1 MKVIVVIDDKNGLLF
16 NQRRQSQDRII
27 REKILSII
35 QGRKLWMNAYSHRQ
49 FKDEPVSGRIAEA
62 EDCLDHAGEAE
73 YCFTEGQKLQP
84 YQEKISELILFKW
97 NRRYPAD
104 TFLDLDLTDGKWK
117 LTYTEDLI
125 GSSHKKITMEVYEH
139 EK

>member
-1 MKVIVVIDDKNGLLF
+1 MKVIAVIDDKNGLLF
-16 NQRRQSQDRII
+16 NHRRQSQDRII

-35 QGRKLWMNAYSHRQ
+35 QSGKLWMNAYSYRQ
-49 FKDEPVSGRIAEA
+49 FKDEPVSEKITEA
-62 EDCLDHAGEAE
+62 EDCLDQAGEEE
-73 YCFTEGQKLQP
+73 YCFIEGQKLRP

-117 LTYTEDLI
+117 LTHTEDLI